1 MARGAPIRY
10 PDATGRERGRC
21 LAYQPHENRGTRV
34 PVTVIAPQGPVVK
47 QINMREPPPL
57 DNGFISPGR
66 FDFRPDAPA
75 AIEIGTQDAGGNAHA
90 DAVQFLP
97 IKQGGPN

>member
-1 MARGAPIRY
+1 
-10 PDATGRERGRC
+10 
-21 LAYQPHENRGTRV
+21 V
-34 PVTVIAPQGPVVK
+34 PVTVTSPQGAVSK

-57 DNGFISPGR
+57 DKGFISLGQ

-75 AIEIGTQDAGGNAHA
+75 AVEIGTQDAGGNAHA

-97 IKQGGPN
+97 VKKDAAK